1 VQLTRYIRQKS
12 VKIFSMAVLAISI
25 MALVVELFPEME
37 AKPIVIVAL
46 ILTIIIMLIQ
56 ISKDG

>member
-1 VQLTRYIRQKS
+1 
-12 VKIFSMAVLAISI
+12 MAVLAISI